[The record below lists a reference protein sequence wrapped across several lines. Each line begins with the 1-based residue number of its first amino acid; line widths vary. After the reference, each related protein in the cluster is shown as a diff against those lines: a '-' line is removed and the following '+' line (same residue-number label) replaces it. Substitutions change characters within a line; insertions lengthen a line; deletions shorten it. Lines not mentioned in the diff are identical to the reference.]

1 LRKDEICPAD
11 IVVLDTNIPKNKDM
25 ICWVDTQKI
34 DGFTS
39 FTLKKALNATRGILR
54 LVITHI

>member
-1 LRKDEICPAD
+1 MRKDEICPAD
-11 IVVLDTNIPKNKDM
+11 IVVLDTNVPKNKDM

-39 FTLKKALNATRGILR
+39 FTLKKAVNATRGILR
-54 LVITHI
+54 F